1 MPKIKTT
8 LGDWI
13 EALSSEGAT
22 PEEIASRYGE
32 QYESLSPKDLK
43 GVTSPE
49 LDIARSQSANVQKY
63 GPGFVR
69 KFSQPLENIRQ
80 SQEASKMS
88 GFGEFAEAEKEI
100 NKTRALIDDLTPSQR
115 EAIANAYKQGST
127 GKELMNLF
135 MNSKAGK
142 LASGTAE
149 LAGKGIGIAGRVSE
163 PLIAYS
169 SGKEFLQ
176 EIQKSPEFLSMSP
189 DEQREYIAK
198 VTGSLGETVGA
209 GIGTAATGA
218 QLLASGI
225 GSGTLAAAAAPFVAP
240 AAGLTAAAM
249 LNKHVGPKLAKGAEE
264 ASAMPGGTMASRLGG
279 DPNAENTEV
288 ASRSAP
294 LSALEK
300 QELEALFGKNKT
312 DMPFMMASEE
322 ERKPT
327 ALDLQEAPSSA
338 KEMISREASVPSAQK
353 EMQDFVN
360 LEKQQGA
367 DYAKRLEEAERKARE
382 NEALGLA
389 SKAISQ
395 IAGGIA
401 QTKAKADLGKVD
413 TSIADEFLK
422 TSGKPLEELKRSIEM
437 EKDDPNSAASKSIR
451 AIAQRELKNIGMNI
465 DLGNM
470 SYAQI
475 KNIFPEIER
484 RAERLE
490 TAKYRQAT
498 LSLAKSNALDE
509 KMAKRASE
517 LNKALVEETASSR
530 SPFGKAANI
539 KRSAEAIEQLAAQ
552 IPNPNDLDSRQIKE
566 IARSLDAMLSQGAAT
581 VSGTKG
587 LVPSSLSG
595 DINSIFEYV
604 SNIPRGQ
611 KQGEFVKRMI
621 ETVKREKELAQTQID
636 KTKGKILGGY
646 ADVRKNKPELYQE
659 ILSRHNIEDTYEEDK
674 EAEKFIKENINSKD
688 PIKRDQAIKILNLR
702 KQKYGI

>member
-49 LDIARSQSANVQKY
+49 LDVARSQSANVQKY
-63 GPGFVR
+63 GPGFVK
-69 KFSQPLENIRQ
+69 KFSEPLENIRQ

-88 GFGEFAEAEKEI
+88 GFGEFAEAEKDI

-127 GKELMNLF
+127 GKELMNMF
-135 MNSKAGK
+135 MNSKVGK

-149 LAGKGIGIAGRVSE
+149 LAGKGIGIAGRAAE

-209 GIGTAATGA
+209 GIGTAATGG
-218 QLLASGI
+218 QLLAGGI

-240 AAGLTAAAM
+240 AAGLTGTAM
-249 LNKHVGPKLAKGAEE
+249 LSKYMGPHLAKGAEE

-279 DPNAENTEV
+279 DPNAENPDI
-288 ASRSAP
+288 ASGSAP
-294 LSALEK
+294 LSAMEK
-300 QELEALFGKNKT
+300 QEVEKLFGKNRT
-312 DMPFMMASEE
+312 DNPFMMAGEE
-322 ERKPT
+322 EKKPT

-490 TAKYRQAT
+490 TAKYRQQALSVAKAGASEEKKRATDLRIENQVNKRFDTNMKEDIGRLESVKRVDALISAIESGALVDSNNVRNILTNDIAVLATPTGGRGTTLADREKTAINT
-498 LSLAKSNALDE
+498 LSTKIKDILQYVTSNPQSTIPSKFVKQLKTETQVLNDKYVDSFNRKLSSLKKGTKDEYAKSVLE
-509 KMAKRASE
+509 GRAE
-517 LNKALVEETASSR
+517 PYLN
-530 SPFGKAANI
+530 PGY
-539 KRSAEAIEQLAAQ
+539 EQQ
-552 IPNPNDLDSRQIKE
+552 
-566 IARSLDAMLSQGAAT
+566 DA
-581 VSGTKG
+581 
-587 LVPSSLSG
+587 
-595 DINSIFEYV
+595 
-604 SNIPRGQ
+604 
-611 KQGEFVKRMI
+611 
-621 ETVKREKELAQTQID
+621 
-636 KTKGKILGGY
+636 
-646 ADVRKNKPELYQE
+646 
-659 ILSRHNIEDTYEEDK
+659 DK
-674 EAEKFIKENINSKD
+674 EALDWAKNKIKSGNAQEKQ
-688 PIKRDQAIKILNLR
+688 QASEILKLN
-702 KQKYGI
+702 GIL

>member
-1 MPKIKTT
+1 MDEKDFDLMQWIKEKEESDS
-8 LGDWI
+8 LLPYSAI
-13 EALSSEGAT
+13 PVAIGAK
-22 PEEIASRYGE
+22 S
-32 QYESLSPKDLK
+32 
-43 GVTSPE
+43 
-49 LDIARSQSANVQKY
+49 
-63 GPGFVR
+63 GFKPYSNFFN
-69 KFSQPLENIRQ
+69 KFSEPLENIEKSR
-80 SQEASKMS
+80 EASKKS
-88 GFGEFAEAEKEI
+88 GFGEFVEAEKNI
-100 NKTRALIDDLTPSQR
+100 NKAKIPTSNLGSAETLVDELGPLEKEAL
-115 EAIANAYKQGST
+115 ANAYKEGVPREKLMKMFMDSKV
-127 GKELMNLF
+127 GKM
-135 MNSKAGK
+135 
-142 LASGTAE
+142 ASGATE
-149 LAGKGIGIAGRVSE
+149 LAGKGLGFAGKVAE
-163 PLIAYS
+163 PLVAYS
-169 SGKEFLQ
+169 SGKEFL
-176 EIQKSPEFLSMSP
+176 EEMQKSPEFLSMSP
-189 DEQREYIAK
+189 DEKREFVAK
-198 VTGSLGETVGA
+198 STGSLGETIGA
-209 GIGTAATGA
+209 GVGTAATGA
-218 QLLASGI
+218 QLLARGI
-225 GSGTLAAAAAPFVAP
+225 GSNTLIGGALSSAAAPFIVP
-240 AAGLTAAAM
+240 AAGLTGTAM
-249 LNKHVGPKLAKGAEE
+249 LSKYMGPHLAKGAEE

-279 DPNAENTEV
+279 DPNAENPEV
-288 ASRSAP
+288 ASGSAP

-300 QELEALFGKNKT
+300 QEVEKLFGKNRT

-327 ALDLQEAPSSA
+327 ALDLQEMPSSVSS
-338 KEMISREASVPSAQK
+338 KVSVPSAQK

-367 DYAKRLEEAERKARE
+367 DYAKRLEEAERQARE

-401 QTKAKADLGKVD
+401 QTKARADLGKVD

-422 TSGKPLEELKRSIEM
+422 KSDKPLEELKRSIEM

-490 TAKYRQAT
+490 TAKYRQAA
-498 LSLAKSNALDE
+498 LNISKSNVLDE

-517 LNKALVEETASSR
+517 LNKILTEEIASSR
-530 SPFGKAANI
+530 SAFGKAANI
-539 KRSAEAIEQLAAQ
+539 RRSAEAIEQLVNQ

-587 LVPSSLSG
+587 LVPKSLSG
-595 DINSIFEYV
+595 DVNSIFEYV

-621 ETVKREKELAQTQID
+621 ETVKREKELAGEQINR
-636 KTKGKILGGY
+636 TKEKFLGGY
-646 ADVRKNKPELYQE
+646 TDVREKAPEIYEE
-659 ILSRHNIEDTYEEDK
+659 ILGRHGIEDTYKEDK